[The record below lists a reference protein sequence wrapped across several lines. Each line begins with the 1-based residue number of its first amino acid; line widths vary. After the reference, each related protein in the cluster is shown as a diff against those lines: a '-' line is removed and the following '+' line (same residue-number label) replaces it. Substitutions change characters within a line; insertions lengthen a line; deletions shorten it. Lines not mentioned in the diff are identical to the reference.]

1 MKVLLAAL
9 QAHRRIEPMRP
20 LLRYAIL
27 AGGLAA
33 AGPAVAQGR
42 SANPDWPC
50 PQRLVPKLSAG
61 LFWSGPD
68 AAAAEEWRNEPEVA
82 ALVEAISPRKI
93 SAEQG
98 KEAIGAFAQKL
109 DADRPR
115 HLALVFAGLLE
126 ETNRQRGELIER
138 IQAFARRQRDLAD
151 IAVRAGE
158 ELGKIPADAEGEA
171 AERRKDLEQR
181 RQYVSLAF
189 QESQR
194 TLRYACDAPV
204 QLESR
209 LGEYVRAL
217 QAALP

>member
-1 MKVLLAAL
+1 
-9 QAHRRIEPMRP
+9 MRP

-27 AGGLAA
+27 VAGLAA
-33 AGPAVAQGR
+33 TTGSAMAQGR
-42 SANPDWPC
+42 NVNPDWPC

-68 AAAAEEWRNEPEVA
+68 ITAAEEWRNEPDVA
-82 ALVEAISPRKI
+82 ALVEAISPRKV

-98 KEAIGAFAQKL
+98 RAAIGAFAQKL
-109 DADRPR
+109 DADRSR
-115 HLALVFAGLLE
+115 RLALVFAGLLE

-138 IQAFARRQRDLAD
+138 IQAFARRQRELAD
-151 IAVRAGE
+151 IAARAGE
-158 ELGKIPADAEGEA
+158 ELGKIPADPEGEEA
-171 AERRKDLEQR
+171 ARRKDLEQR
-181 RQYVSLAF
+181 RQYVSMAF

-194 TLRYACDAPV
+194 TLRYACEAPV

-209 LGEYVRAL
+209 LGEYARAL